1 MDMSKLKLRK
11 LILSEQSTNDFLTL
25 MKVKLKKIDPSD
37 ATFLDG
43 DKIDD
48 IDNDDVYLKYDSYTE
63 FLEDIFEDSE
73 GNISSWMWAWQQP
86 YRYDWYD
93 CYNTKEDW
101 DNGYIFP
108 YAFTEEQ
115 VLKIKEIISYVRP
128 ELIECFKESKSDISR
143 DCVQKITEELEK
155 LEDFRDL
162 TEELYCQAEDYAISS
177 SMEKYTDELF
187 DKIKKELPS
196 NYSSYYGTEEI
207 SIPIDNIIAM
217 YSKRGETNLSIID
230 IIKKHYER
238 DNVIDAFNSSP
249 METAWNIGKDEEAFR
264 GEWDRRMDS
273 ILENLLE
280 KIQEGEYDIDSIS
293 KSYEFINKKG
303 GMDTNI
309 NIPNTDY
316 KISFKKI
323 LPDGDIGYYISGN
336 SKDGQWQSKHVTSS
350 LENLE
355 NLFSNYQMF
364 DIFD

>member
-1 MDMSKLKLRK
+1 MNMSKLKLKK

-48 IDNDDVYLKYDSYTE
+48 IDDTNVYLKYDSYTN
-63 FLEDIFEDSE
+63 FLEDIFDDSE
-73 GNISSWMWAWQQP
+73 GNVSSWMWAWHQP

-128 ELIECFKESKSDISR
+128 ELIKCFGENKSSITS
-143 DCVQKITEELEK
+143 DCVPKITEELEK

-162 TEELYCQAEDYAISS
+162 TEDLYCNAEDYAISS
-177 SMEKYTDELF
+177 AMEKYTDELF
-187 DKIKKELPS
+187 DKIKKELP
-196 NYSSYYGTEEI
+196 YTTSYYGTEEI

-238 DNVIDAFNSSP
+238 DNVIDDFNSSP

-264 GEWDRRMDS
+264 GEWDSRMDT

-303 GMDTNI
+303 GMDKNI
-309 NIPNTDY
+309 DIPNTDY
-316 KISFKKI
+316 RISFKKI
-323 LPDGDIGYYISGN
+323 LPDGDISYYISGN
-336 SKDGQWQSKHVTSS
+336 SKDGQWKSKHVSSS

>member
-1 MDMSKLKLRK
+1 MSKLKLRK

-25 MKVKLKKIDPSD
+25 MKIKLKKIDPSD

-48 IDNDDVYLKYDSYTE
+48 IDDDNVYLKYDSYTE

-93 CYNTKEDW
+93 CYNSKEDW
-101 DNGYIFP
+101 ENGYIFP

-128 ELIECFKESKSDISR
+128 ELVGCFKESKSDMSSN
-143 DCVQKITEELEK
+143 CVQKITEELEK

-177 SMEKYTDELF
+177 AMEDYTNRLF
-187 DKIKKELPS
+187 ERIKKELPY
-196 NYSSYYGTEEI
+196 NYNSYYRAEEI

-238 DNVIDAFNSSP
+238 DNVIDDFNSSP
-249 METAWNIGKDEEAFR
+249 METSWNIGKDEEAFR

-336 SKDGQWQSKHVTSS
+336 SKNGQWQSKHVTSS

>member
-1 MDMSKLKLRK
+1 MSKLKLRK

-48 IDNDDVYLKYDSYTE
+48 IDDTNVYLKYDSYTN
-63 FLEDIFEDSE
+63 FLEDIFDDSE
-73 GNISSWMWAWQQP
+73 GNVSSWMWAWHQP

-115 VLKIKEIISYVRP
+115 VLKIKEVISYVRP
-128 ELIECFKESKSDISR
+128 ELIECFKERKSDMSS

-187 DKIKKELPS
+187 DKIKKELPYK
-196 NYSSYYGTEEI
+196 NSYYGTEEI
-207 SIPIDNIIAM
+207 SIPIDNIIAILI
-217 YSKRGETNLSIID
+217 LSGSELNELMTLYLFII
-230 IIKKHYER
+230 
-238 DNVIDAFNSSP
+238 
-249 METAWNIGKDEEAFR
+249 
-264 GEWDRRMDS
+264 
-273 ILENLLE
+273 
-280 KIQEGEYDIDSIS
+280 
-293 KSYEFINKKG
+293 
-303 GMDTNI
+303 
-309 NIPNTDY
+309 
-316 KISFKKI
+316 
-323 LPDGDIGYYISGN
+323 
-336 SKDGQWQSKHVTSS
+336 
-350 LENLE
+350 
-355 NLFSNYQMF
+355 LFFYL
-364 DIFD
+364 

>member
-1 MDMSKLKLRK
+1 MSKLKLRK

-25 MKVKLKKIDPSD
+25 MKIKLKKIDPSD

-43 DKIDD
+43 DKIHD
-48 IDNDDVYLKYDSYTE
+48 IDDDNVYLKYDSYTE

-93 CYNTKEDW
+93 CYNSKEDW
-101 DNGYIFP
+101 ENGYIFP

-128 ELIECFKESKSDISR
+128 ELVGCFKESKSDMSSN
-143 DCVQKITEELEK
+143 CVQKITEELEK

-177 SMEKYTDELF
+177 AMEDYTNRLF
-187 DKIKKELPS
+187 ERIKKELPY
-196 NYSSYYGTEEI
+196 NYNSYYRAEEI

-238 DNVIDAFNSSP
+238 DNVIDDFNSSP

-336 SKDGQWQSKHVTSS
+336 SKDGQWKSKHVTSS